1 MPRIPKI
8 EILIRCLEFGKAFW
22 SKGNDVALGIKTMP
36 HSFRVTKL
44 AVENLHELN
53 DHSVTSIN
61 VDSSGYESPDY
72 ANLRKIISFL
82 NPQPH
87 DVVFDL
93 GSGMGR
99 VLCLFA
105 KRRVKRCV
113 GIELFPSL
121 CEVAEANAERLKG
134 RMCPIE
140 IRQGDVAQADF
151 TEGTIFF
158 LFNPFGADTLRC
170 VIERINDSKRQSPR
184 EITFVYYKDLH
195 AGVFESFSSLK
206 KHHEMKTFS
215 GINVSFWR
223 NQLLD
228 T

>member
-53 DHSVTSIN
+53 DHSVTSN
-61 VDSSGYESPDY
+61 NGDSSGYESPDY

-87 DVVFDL
+87 DIVFDL

-105 KRRVKRCV
+105 RRKVKRCV

-121 CEVAEANAERLKG
+121 CEVAEANAKKLKG
-134 RMCPIE
+134 RKSPIE

-158 LFNPFGADTLRC
+158 LFNPFGADTLR
-170 VIERINDSKRQSPR
+170 VVLERINNSRNGTNRK
-184 EITFVYYKDLH
+184 ITFVYYKDLH
-195 AGVFESFSSLK
+195 ANVFESASWLEK
-206 KHHEMKTFS
+206 YHEMKTLS
-215 GINVSFWR
+215 DIRVSFWR
-223 NQLLD
+223 AS
-228 T
+228 

>member
-105 KRRVKRCV
+105 RRSVKRCV

-121 CEVAEANAERLKG
+121 CEVAESNAKNLKG

-140 IRQGDVAQADF
+140 IRQGDVTEADYSN
-151 TEGTIFF
+151 GTIFF
-158 LFNPFGADTLRC
+158 LFNPFGADTLR
-170 VIERINDSKRQSPR
+170 VVLERINNSRNGTNRK
-184 EITFVYYKDLH
+184 IVFVYYKDLH
-195 AGVFESFSSLK
+195 ANVFESVSWLEKF
-206 KHHEMKTFS
+206 HEMKTLS
-215 GINVSFWR
+215 DIRVSFWR
-223 NQLLD
+223 AR
-228 T
+228 